1 MYTKVVVDME
11 RVKLL
16 ESDKAVR
23 FVIDQVMFRVIS
35 RRERSHAGLDLHS
48 QTTDK
53 QPHSLTLCSWVD
65 SNMNANA
72 GDRFGGCRNISLRC

>member
-1 MYTKVVVDME
+1 ME

-23 FVIDQVMFRVIS
+23 FVIDQVMFRVFS
-35 RRERSHAGLDLHS
+35 RREHSHAGLISHS
-48 QTTDK
+48 QTTDT

-65 SNMNANA
+65 SNMNAKCW
-72 GDRFGGCRNISLRC
+72 RPMRWVQEHVVPVYTRCCN